1 MAFSKSLI
9 LPVLTLFTITFATAR
24 EIDLKKPSPKLKRF
38 LSDLIYVVEL
48 GDREKISKRLPE
60 AIAISIHGQAGH
72 KTVAEK
78 HLNEF
83 CKVTGVKK
91 ADDVFSEESVAK
103 IDIHF
108 GPEAELVKLAKE
120 MDNKITLDRG
130 VTYWTWWNGKNI
142 IDRATI
148 FVATDKFS
156 GAALEDKLIE
166 QMMGVFGLPAKSKE
180 YEESCMSSKEQ
191 VMTSLQPLDKA
202 VLEFY
207 YREIPAG
214 TKPQDVDKIFTEKWA
229 EKR

>member
-1 MAFSKSLI
+1 MAFSKSLT
-9 LPVLTLFTITFATAR
+9 LAVLTLLTITFAPAR
-24 EIDLKKPSPKLKRF
+24 EIDLKKPTPKLKRF
-38 LSDLIYVVEL
+38 LSDLIYVVER

-60 AIAISIHGQAGH
+60 SIAISIHGQAEH

-91 ADDVFSEESVAK
+91 VDDVLSEESVAK

-108 GPEAELVKLAKE
+108 GSEAELVKLAKE

-142 IDRATI
+142 IDRAAI
-148 FVATDKFS
+148 FVATDKFT

-202 VLEFY
+202 ILEFY
-207 YREIPAG
+207 YRAIPAG
-214 TKPQDVDKIFTEKWA
+214 SKPQDVDKIFSEKWA